1 VGNHKAALKGA
12 IIVTRPASITRKP
25 RAWSRFE
32 RRYLTVANAYGAL
45 GEACRGVGPLD
56 EQAIAL
62 AKLAI
67 SVGANIGR
75 TVHIHT
81 KKALRA
87 GVKPEAARQIAVVAL
102 PTIGL
107 PRALEAL
114 TWIDESIDEMQVESK
129 I

>member
-1 VGNHKAALKGA
+1 MVA
-12 IIVTRPASITRKP
+12 RKP

-32 RRYLTVANAYGAL
+32 RRYLSVANAYGAL
-45 GEACRGVGPLD
+45 GEACRGAGPLD
-56 EQAIAL
+56 DQTVAL

-67 SVGANIGR
+67 SVGSNIGR

-81 KKALRA
+81 KKAMRV
-87 GVKPEAARQIAVVAL
+87 GVKPEALRQIAVIAL

-114 TWIDESIDEMQVESK
+114 KWIDESIDEMQ
-129 I
+129 